1 MLHEAEIKEH
11 LLKRS
16 YKTEKE
22 ERKEIEML
30 AEIWGELEENLEII
44 TTQKEKLELKI
55 KDFQLS
61 MSARDEKLSS

>member
-1 MLHEAEIKEH
+1 MLHDAEIKVH

-22 ERKEIEML
+22 ERNEIEML
-30 AEIWGELEENLEII
+30 EETWVELEENVEII

>member
-22 ERKEIEML
+22 ERNEIEML
-30 AEIWGELEENLEII
+30 EETWVELEENLEII

>member
-1 MLHEAEIKEH
+1 ML
-11 LLKRS
+11 
-16 YKTEKE
+16 E
-22 ERKEIEML
+22 ET
-30 AEIWGELEENLEII
+30 WVELEENLEII

>member
-22 ERKEIEML
+22 ESKEIEML

>member
-1 MLHEAEIKEH
+1 MLHEAEIKVH

-22 ERKEIEML
+22 ERNEIEML
-30 AEIWGELEENLEII
+30 EETWVELEENVEII